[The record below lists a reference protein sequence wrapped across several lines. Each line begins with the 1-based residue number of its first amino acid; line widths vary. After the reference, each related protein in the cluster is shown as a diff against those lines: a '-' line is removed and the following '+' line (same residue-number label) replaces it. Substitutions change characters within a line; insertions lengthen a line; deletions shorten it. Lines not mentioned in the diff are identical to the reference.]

1 MSNYWPSIVIGVVI
15 LAAAIPYV
23 ARIRHP
29 AQKPFAAY
37 LIFLTVFLA
46 SGLVLF
52 AVLTWLAGSLGL
64 VDALNR
70 LVPALVFLTLVF
82 VPAIALATWQARK
95 PPTSPRQPD

>member
-1 MSNYWPSIVIGVVI
+1 MGNYWPSIVIGLVI
-15 LAAAIPYV
+15 LVAAIPYV

-46 SGLVLF
+46 SGIVLF
-52 AVLTWLAGSLGL
+52 AVLTWLAGSLGV

-70 LVPALVFLTLVF
+70 LIPALLFLILVF
-82 VPAIALATWQARK
+82 VPAIALGTWQARK
-95 PPTSPRQPD
+95 PPTKPHQPD